1 MSAPLTVGRGG
12 IHPDVALKNALPELR
27 AAEVK
32 LRAYAG
38 QNGITY
44 AIAPFGAVRTEAV
57 TTQLLRW
64 RDEAV
69 ALARRKAYAAARK
82 AGLSE
87 AVASQRADAAGKRAY
102 YRVAPYDRGFHPL
115 GAAFDIRILTVPA
128 GRNADWAYKLLGAH
142 AIKVGLRWGGYFSK
156 PADIYHFE
164 LRPPRAEV
172 AARWARYVAEKTKS
186 ARENLGG
193 IIPAIIVVA
202 IFIAGIRMLLLNPR
216 PS

>member
-12 IHPDVALKNALPELR
+12 TPPDVALKGALPELR
-27 AAEVK
+27 AAELK
-32 LRAYAG
+32 LRAYAD

-44 AIAPFGAVRTEAV
+44 AIAPFGGVRTQAD
-57 TTQLLRW
+57 TAQLIRW

-69 ALARRKAYAAARK
+69 SAARAKAYNAARK

-87 AVASQRADAAGKRAY
+87 AVAQQRRDAAGKASY
-102 YRVAPYDRGFHPL
+102 YRVAPFDSGFHPL

-128 GRNADWAYKLLGAH
+128 GKTADWAYKLLGAY
-142 AIKVGLRWGGYFSK
+142 AEKIGLRWGGYFSK
-156 PADIYHFE
+156 PADPYHFE
-164 LRPPRAEV
+164 LRPPRAEI
-172 AARWARYVAEKTKS
+172 AARWVRYVAERTKS

-202 IFIAGIRMLLLNPR
+202 IFIGGLRLLLTPGR
-216 PS
+216 P